1 MSRFLDLCTARS
13 ALWSGAL
20 NMYVHTAI
28 FSLYVYIR
36 FCTQGMCSGS
46 RKECFQLFVHMFN
59 MLWMYLLK
67 PNMLV
72 HSLTFI
78 TGTSNS
84 YGQFPRNAQGLLLW
98 LHLTSYH
105 KDIWKHMAL
114 VVTSQ
119 ALSQKVAIWTLFLSN
134 KC

>member
-1 MSRFLDLCTARS
+1 MSRFGSLHCQISTLEWCTEHVCTHSKLLPLC
-13 ALWSGAL
+13 LHEVL
-20 NMYVHTAI
+20 HP
-28 FSLYVYIR
+28 
-36 FCTQGMCSGS
+36 GMCSGS
-46 RKECFQLFVHMFN
+46 RKECFQLFVHKFN
-59 MLWMYLLK
+59 MLWMYLMK
-67 PNMLV
+67 PNMFV

-84 YGQFPRNAQGLLLW
+84 CGQFPRNAQGLLW